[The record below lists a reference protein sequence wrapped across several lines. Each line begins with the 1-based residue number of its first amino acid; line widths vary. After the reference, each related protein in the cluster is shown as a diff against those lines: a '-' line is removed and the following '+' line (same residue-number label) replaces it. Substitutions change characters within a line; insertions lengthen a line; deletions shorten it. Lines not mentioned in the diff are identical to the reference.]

1 MKFNLKSF
9 LKDKNVLRL
18 IAVISL
24 INLSGYIMVKNMA
37 AVILFILVGFLTTY
51 FSKNMIIV
59 LFTAMITTNLFAIS
73 NNNSPI
79 YQSRESFKG
88 SGRNRTTDIVGNYKP
103 APDVIDQSLASN
115 NSGLNIDAAGTF
127 KSMIES
133 LDNQLEP
140 SAINSMTDST
150 DKLIKKQQNLQK
162 QVKDLTPA
170 LNQSIDMI
178 NKVGG
183 TKGIESMIDKVEGM
197 LSRVGGLSKVKK

>member
-9 LKDKNVLRL
+9 LKDKNVLRV
-18 IAVISL
+18 IAVVSL
-24 INLSGYIMVKNMA
+24 INLLGYIMVKNMA

-88 SGRNRTTDIVGNYKP
+88 SGRNRTADIVGNYKP
-103 APDVIDQSLASN
+103 ASDAIDQALASN